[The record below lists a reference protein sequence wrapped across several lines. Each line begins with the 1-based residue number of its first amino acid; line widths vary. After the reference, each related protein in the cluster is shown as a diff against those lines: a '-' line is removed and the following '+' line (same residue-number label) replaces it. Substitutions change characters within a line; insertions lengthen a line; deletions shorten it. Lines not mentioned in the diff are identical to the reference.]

1 MTRLI
6 LLALTLLASPASAEK
21 YCNCLLTTNNVCIG
35 SESNVPPVII
45 RCNYEGSNS
54 DSRCVGVGRAD
65 SHSVD
70 PPRPK
75 SRAPR

>member
-1 MTRLI
+1 MIAI
-6 LLALTLLASPASAEK
+6 LLALTLIVPSTVHAERW
-21 YCNCLLTTNNVCIG
+21 CNGIVVSNGSCIG

-54 DSRCVGVGRAD
+54 NSRCVGVGRAD

-75 SRAPR
+75 SRVPR

>member
-1 MTRLI
+1 MTALLI
-6 LLALTLLASPASAEK
+6 ALIVLTRTPAHADTW
-21 YCNCLLTTNNVCIG
+21 CNGIITSNGSCIG

-65 SHSVD
+65 SRPID